1 MHVVERRE
9 QLVEVTA
16 DGIWRGRLGRP
27 RRGGRGCGRIGL
39 QWGGGRTGAA
49 TGGQPEQQEEGE
61 AIDGP
66 FASDTRSV
74 PIPFGGPVAA
84 RPLGGYHAGSQS
96 ALDPFGAA
104 RCVIPTPPEELDTL
118 MDLELTLDAR
128 EAHGKANKRLR
139 RAGLVPGVVF
149 GKGEESTPVQIDA
162 KVFETL
168 YRQAGRTSV
177 VNMHLPGKSGITSG
191 IIKSVQRNPLSGSA
205 IHVDFFLVNLKQEME
220 LDVPIVFTGEA
231 PAVEETGGT
240 LLHNLSSL
248 HVKALPNDI
257 PQQVVVDVSVLRT
270 LDVAIHVR
278 DLSLNRDLVH
288 VLTDGDTLVATVVPP
303 RIEEEPE
310 VVLTEEEL
318 EAAAAAEGEEGEG
331 APAEGGEV
339 LRPRASAAPRTPPS
353 PDRRLLADELL
364 HLGADR
370 LDVGLQDVA
379 PAVAPVPLEHD
390 QRRLNHQL

>member
-1 MHVVERRE
+1 
-9 QLVEVTA
+9 
-16 DGIWRGRLGRP
+16 
-27 RRGGRGCGRIGL
+27 
-39 QWGGGRTGAA
+39 
-49 TGGQPEQQEEGE
+49 
-61 AIDGP
+61 
-66 FASDTRSV
+66 
-74 PIPFGGPVAA
+74 
-84 RPLGGYHAGSQS
+84 
-96 ALDPFGAA
+96 
-104 RCVIPTPPEELDTL
+104 

-139 RAGLVPGVVF
+139 RNGLVPGVVF

-177 VNMHLPGKSGITSG
+177 LNMHLPGKTGSTSG
-191 IIKSVQRNPLSGSA
+191 IIKSVQRNPLSGMA

-220 LDVPIVFTGEA
+220 IDVPLVFTGEA

-257 PQQVVVDVSVLRT
+257 PQQVVVDVSVLRS

-288 VLTDGDTLVATVVPP
+288 VLTDGETLVATVVPP

-310 VVLTEEEL
+310 PVLTEEEL
-318 EAAAAAEGEEGEG
+318 EAAAAAEAEGTEGEG
-331 APAEGGEV
+331 APAEGGEGA
-339 LRPRASAAPRTPPS
+339 PTEGEGGSEESAES
-353 PDRRLLADELL
+353 
-364 HLGADR
+364 
-370 LDVGLQDVA
+370 
-379 PAVAPVPLEHD
+379 
-390 QRRLNHQL
+390 